1 MMFCSGGTLAF
12 ILYYIVRKMFTF
24 TILDI
29 LFIKLFYMSYLKV
42 LLLSLFIKK
51 NPHHKVIPY
60 Y

>member
-1 MMFCSGGTLAF
+1 MMFCSGGTLGF

-42 LLLSLFIKK
+42 LLLTRYLYKK
-51 NPHHKVIPY
+51 KLS
-60 Y
+60 